1 MADIKLKIVTP
12 EKVLYQDTVSQVSV
26 STITGQITILPHHL
40 PLVSK
45 LAPGEIIIKKIADPE
60 QGRMDSHSEDLMAV
74 SGGFIEVLPDQVII
88 LADTAERA
96 EEIDETRAEAAR
108 VRAQELLNTK
118 IVDSEQFAFFSA
130 SLEKELA
137 RIRVARRYKKTRG
150 ANVNLNR
157 EE

>member
-12 EKVLYQDTVSQVSV
+12 EKVLYQDTVSQISV
-26 STITGQITILPHHL
+26 STVTGQITILPHHL

-45 LAPGEIIIKKIADPE
+45 LAPGEIIIKKN
-60 QGRMDSHSEDLMAV
+60 SHSEDLMAV

-118 IVDSEQFAFFSA
+118 IVDAEQFAFFSA

-137 RIRVARRYKKTRG
+137 RIRVAKKYKKTRG
-150 ANVNLNR
+150 AKVSLNR